1 MHAPRAERPAY
12 ANYVLAILFVAYVIN
27 FVDRQIVS
35 ILAEPIKQAL
45 GISDSWI
52 GFLGGPAF
60 AIFYATLGIPIA
72 RLADLWVR
80 RSVIAIGLALWSGM
94 TALSGLSQSF
104 TQLALARIG
113 VGVGEAALSPP
124 AHSLIAD
131 YFPVSKRATALG
143 VYATGIHIGVLVGLV
158 LGGWLEELWEWRSA
172 FMVVG
177 LPSLALALIVRATV
191 REPVRGAQEPQVA
204 RSEPKA
210 SEDQKAAPI
219 SGAAPPV
226 SEVVRYLAARRSF
239 WHLSLGIGL
248 TAFAGYAFAFWA
260 PQFLRRVHEMTSG
273 ELGTKIGLGLGTGGS
288 IGSVLAG
295 VIADRL
301 GQRDV
306 RWWMWVPAIACAGP
320 LPFTV
325 AFLLMNDPD
334 LALLLAFPGVV
345 IAAMYQGP
353 VFSTVQT
360 LAPVRMR
367 AVASGILM
375 FVTNIIGL
383 ALGPQSIGWLNDY
396 VFAAHGKEAV
406 RYSLL
411 LVLLV
416 MGVWSSLH
424 FVLAARALPADLARG
439 DR

>member
-1 MHAPRAERPAY
+1 VSY
-12 ANYVLAILFVAYVIN
+12 ANYVLAVLFLAYVIN

-94 TALSGLSQSF
+94 TALSGLSQTF
-104 TQLALARIG
+104 THLALARIG

-124 AHSLIAD
+124 AHSLLAD
-131 YFPVSKRATALG
+131 YFPVSRRSTALG
-143 VYATGIHIGVLVGLV
+143 VYAMGIHIGVLVGLV
-158 LGGWLEELWEWRSA
+158 MGGWLEEFWGWRAA

-177 LPSLALALIVRATV
+177 IPGLILALVVRFTV
-191 REPVRGAQEPQVA
+191 REPVRGAQEATPV
-204 RSEPKA
+204 
-210 SEDQKAAPI
+210 
-219 SGAAPPV
+219 SGPPPPV
-226 SEVVRYLAARRSF
+226 AEVVRFLAARRSF
-239 WHLSLGIGL
+239 VHLSLGIGL

-260 PQFLRRVHEMTSG
+260 PQFLRRVHEMSSG
-273 ELGTKIGLGLGTGGS
+273 ELGTKIGIGLGTGGA

-295 VIADRL
+295 MLADRL
-301 GQRDV
+301 GRRDV
-306 RWWMWVPAIACAGP
+306 RWWLWIPAIACAGP
-320 LPFTV
+320 LPFTLT
-325 AFLLMNDPD
+325 FLLVPDPD
-334 LALLLAFPGVV
+334 LALLISFPGVV

-360 LAPVRMR
+360 LAPVQMR
-367 AVASGILM
+367 AVASGVLM

-396 VFAAHGKEAV
+396 VFASHGDEAV

-411 LVLLV
+411 VVLLV
-416 MGVWSSLH
+416 MGVWSALH
-424 FVLAARALPADLARG
+424 FMLAARALPADLAR
-439 DR
+439 REA

>member
-1 MHAPRAERPAY
+1 VHAPREERPGY
-12 ANYVLAILFVAYVIN
+12 ANYVLAVLFGAYVIN

-72 RLADLWVR
+72 RLADLWIR
-80 RSVIAIGLALWSGM
+80 RTVIAIGLALWSGM

-124 AHSLIAD
+124 AHSLLAD
-131 YFPVSKRATALG
+131 YFPVEKRATALG
-143 VYATGIHIGVLVGLV
+143 VYAMGIHIGVLVGLV
-158 LGGWLEELWEWRSA
+158 VGGWLEELWGWRAA
-172 FMVVG
+172 FLVVG
-177 LPSLALALIVRATV
+177 LPGLALAVVVRLTV
-191 REPVRGAQEPQVA
+191 REPVRGAQEA
-204 RSEPKA
+204 T
-210 SEDQKAAPI
+210 PI
-219 SGAAPPV
+219 TGAPPTV
-226 SEVVRYLAARRSF
+226 AEVVRFLAARRSF
-239 WHLSLGIGL
+239 VHLSLGIGF

-260 PQFLRRVHEMTSG
+260 PTFLRRVHEMSG
-273 ELGTKIGLGLGTGGS
+273 AELGTKIGIGLGVGGA
-288 IGSVLAG
+288 IGSVIAG
-295 VIADRL
+295 VLADRL
-301 GQRDV
+301 GKRDV

-320 LPFTV
+320 LPFTLT
-325 AFLLMNDPD
+325 FLLLSDPD

-367 AVASGILM
+367 AVAAGVLM

-396 VFAAHGKEAV
+396 VFAHHGDEAV

-411 LVLLV
+411 VVLLV
-416 MGVWSSLH
+416 MGIWSSVH
-424 FVLAARALPADLARG
+424 FLVAARALPGDLARQG
-439 DR
+439 T

>member
-1 MHAPRAERPAY
+1 MQAPGAERPAY
-12 ANYVLAILFVAYVIN
+12 ANYVLAILFLAYVIN

-35 ILAEPIKQAL
+35 ILAEPIKKAL
-45 GISDSWI
+45 GLSDSMI

-60 AIFYATLGIPIA
+60 AIFYATLGVPIA

-80 RSVIAIGLALWSGM
+80 RSIIAIGLTLWSGM
-94 TALSGLSQSF
+94 TALSGFSQSF

-124 AHSLIAD
+124 AHSLLAD
-131 YFPVSKRATALG
+131 YFPVSRRSTALG
-143 VYATGIHIGVLVGLV
+143 VYAMGIHIGVLIGLV
-158 LGGWLEELWEWRSA
+158 LGGWLEEFWGWRAA

-177 LPSLALALIVRATV
+177 IPGLILALVVRFTV
-191 REPVRGAQEPQVA
+191 REPVRGAQEAVPVT
-204 RSEPKA
+204 
-210 SEDQKAAPI
+210 
-219 SGAAPPV
+219 GAPPPIG
-226 SEVVRYLAARRSF
+226 EVVRFLAARRSF
-239 WHLSLGIGL
+239 VHLSLGIGL

-273 ELGTKIGLGLGTGGS
+273 ELGTKVGLAIGTGGA

-295 VIADRL
+295 VLADRF

-306 RWWMWVPAIACAGP
+306 RWWLWIPAIAAAGP
-320 LPFTV
+320 LPFTL
-325 AFLLMNDPD
+325 AFLWVGDPN
-334 LALLLAFPGVV
+334 LALVISFPGVV

-367 AVASGILM
+367 AVAAGVLM

-396 VFAAHGKEAV
+396 VFSGYGKEAV

-416 MGVWSSLH
+416 MGIWASVH
-424 FVLAARALPADLARG
+424 FLLAARALPGDLAR
-439 DR
+439 REA

>member
-1 MHAPRAERPAY
+1 MSY
-12 ANYVLAILFVAYVIN
+12 ANYVLAVLFLAYVIN

-45 GISDSWI
+45 GVSDSWI

-72 RLADLWVR
+72 RLAVLWVR
-80 RSVIAIGLALWSGM
+80 RSVIAIGLAQWSGM

-104 TQLALARIG
+104 THLALARIG

-124 AHSLIAD
+124 AHSLLAD
-131 YFPVSKRATALG
+131 YFPVSRRSTALG
-143 VYATGIHIGVLVGLV
+143 VYAMGIHIGVLIGLV
-158 LGGWLEELWEWRSA
+158 AGGWLEELWGWRAA

-177 LPSLALALIVRATV
+177 LPGLALALIVRFTV
-191 REPVRGAQEPQVA
+191 REPVRGAQE
-204 RSEPKA
+204 
-210 SEDQKAAPI
+210 AAPI
-219 SGAAPPV
+219 SGPPPPIA
-226 SEVVRYLAARRSF
+226 EVVRFLAARRSF
-239 WHLSLGIGL
+239 VHLSLGIGL

-260 PQFLRRVHEMTSG
+260 PQFLRRVHEMSSG
-273 ELGTKIGLGLGTGGS
+273 ELGTKIGIGLGTGGA

-295 VIADRL
+295 MLADRL
-301 GQRDV
+301 GRRDV
-306 RWWMWVPAIACAGP
+306 RWWLWIPAIACAGP
-320 LPFTV
+320 LPFTL
-325 AFLLMNDPD
+325 AFLLVRDPD
-334 LALLLAFPGVV
+334 LALLISFPGVV

-360 LAPVRMR
+360 LAPVQMR
-367 AVASGILM
+367 AVASGVLM

-396 VFAAHGKEAV
+396 VFASHGDEAV

-411 LVLLV
+411 VVLLV
-416 MGVWSSLH
+416 MGVWSALH
-424 FVLAARALPADLARG
+424 FMLAARALPADLARE
-439 DR
+439 D

>member
-1 MHAPRAERPAY
+1 VQAPGAERPAY
-12 ANYVLAILFVAYVIN
+12 ANYVLAILFLAYVIN

-35 ILAEPIKQAL
+35 ILAEPIKKAL
-45 GISDSWI
+45 GLSDSMI

-60 AIFYATLGIPIA
+60 AIFYATLGVPIA

-80 RSVIAIGLALWSGM
+80 RSIIAIGLTLWSGM
-94 TALSGLSQSF
+94 TALSGFSQSF

-124 AHSLIAD
+124 AHSLLAD
-131 YFPVSKRATALG
+131 YFPVSRRSTALG
-143 VYATGIHIGVLVGLV
+143 VYAMGIHIGVLIGLV
-158 LGGWLEELWEWRSA
+158 LGGWLEEFWGWRAA

-177 LPSLALALIVRATV
+177 IPGLILALVVRFTV
-191 REPVRGAQEPQVA
+191 REPVRGAQE
-204 RSEPKA
+204 
-210 SEDQKAAPI
+210 AAPVT
-219 SGAAPPV
+219 GAPPPIG
-226 SEVVRYLAARRSF
+226 EVVRFLAARRSF
-239 WHLSLGIGL
+239 VHLSLGIGL

-273 ELGTKIGLGLGTGGS
+273 ELGTKVGLAIGTGGA

-295 VIADRL
+295 VLADRF

-306 RWWMWVPAIACAGP
+306 RWWLWIPAIAAAGP
-320 LPFTV
+320 LPFTL
-325 AFLLMNDPD
+325 AFLWVGDPN
-334 LALLLAFPGVV
+334 LALVISFPGVV

-367 AVASGILM
+367 AVAAGVLM

-396 VFAAHGKEAV
+396 VFSGYGKEAV

-416 MGVWSSLH
+416 MGIWAAVH
-424 FVLAARALPADLARG
+424 FLLAARALPGDLARG
-439 DR
+439 ER

>member
-1 MHAPRAERPAY
+1 VTY
-12 ANYVLAILFVAYVIN
+12 ANYVLAVLFVAYVIN

-45 GISDSWI
+45 GVSDSWM

-80 RSVIAIGLALWSGM
+80 RSVIAIGLMLWSGM

-104 TQLALARIG
+104 THLALARIG

-124 AHSLIAD
+124 AHSLLAD
-131 YFPVSKRATALG
+131 YFPVSRRSTALG
-143 VYATGIHIGVLVGLV
+143 VYAMGIHIGVLIGLV
-158 LGGWLEELWEWRSA
+158 LGGWLEEFWGWRAA

-177 LPSLALALIVRATV
+177 IPGLVLAIVVRLTV
-191 REPVRGAQEPQVA
+191 REPVRGAQET
-204 RSEPKA
+204 
-210 SEDQKAAPI
+210 APVE
-219 SGAAPPV
+219 GKPPPV
-226 SEVVRYLAARRSF
+226 AEVVRFLAARRSF
-239 WHLSLGIGL
+239 VHLSLGIGF

-260 PQFLRRVHEMTSG
+260 PQFLRRVHEMSSG
-273 ELGTKIGLGLGTGGS
+273 ELGTKVGLGLGTGGA

-295 VIADRL
+295 VLADRF
-301 GQRDV
+301 GRRDV
-306 RWWMWVPAIACAGP
+306 RWWLWIPAIACIGP
-320 LPFTV
+320 LPFTL
-325 AFLLMNDPD
+325 AFLLIGNPN
-334 LALLLAFPGVV
+334 LALLISFPGVV

-367 AVASGILM
+367 AVASGVLM

-383 ALGPQSIGWLNDY
+383 ALGPQSVGWLNDY
-396 VFAAHGKEAV
+396 VFASHGPQAV

-411 LVLLV
+411 LVLSV
-416 MGVWSSLH
+416 MGVLSTVH
-424 FVLAARALPADLARG
+424 FLLAARALPGDLKRG
-439 DR
+439 DRA

>member
-12 ANYVLAILFVAYVIN
+12 ANYVLAVLFVAYVIN

-72 RLADLWVR
+72 RLADVWIR

-124 AHSLIAD
+124 AHSLLAD
-131 YFPVSKRATALG
+131 YFPIQKRATALG
-143 VYATGIHIGVLVGLV
+143 VYSMGIHIGVLVGLV
-158 LGGWLEELWEWRSA
+158 VGGWIEELWGWRAA

-177 LPSLALALIVRATV
+177 LPGLALALIVRLTV
-191 REPVRGAQEPQVA
+191 REPVRGAQEAVPTLGGAPKVA
-204 RSEPKA
+204 
-210 SEDQKAAPI
+210 
-219 SGAAPPV
+219 
-226 SEVVRYLAARRSF
+226 EVVRFLAARRSF
-239 WHLSLGIGL
+239 IHLSLGIGF

-260 PQFLRRVHEMTSG
+260 PQFLRRVHDMSSG
-273 ELGTKIGLGLGTGGS
+273 ELGTKIGIGLGVGGA

-301 GQRDV
+301 GRRDV

-320 LPFTV
+320 LPFTLS
-325 AFLLMNDPD
+325 FLFLSNPNA
-334 LALLLAFPGVV
+334 ALLISFPGVV

-367 AVASGILM
+367 AVAAGILM

-396 VFAAHGKEAV
+396 VFAARGDEAV

-411 LVLLV
+411 CVLLV
-416 MGVWSSLH
+416 MGVWAAAH
-424 FVLAARALPADLARG
+424 FLLAARALPGDLAR
-439 DR
+439 RES

>member
-1 MHAPRAERPAY
+1 MSY
-12 ANYVLAILFVAYVIN
+12 ANYVLAVLFLAYVIN

-45 GISDSWI
+45 GVSDSWI

-80 RSVIAIGLALWSGM
+80 RSVIAIGLTLWSGM

-104 TQLALARIG
+104 THLALARIG

-124 AHSLIAD
+124 AHSLLAD
-131 YFPVSKRATALG
+131 YFPVSRRSTALG
-143 VYATGIHIGVLVGLV
+143 IYAMGIHIGVLVGLV
-158 LGGWLEELWEWRSA
+158 LGGWLEEFWGWRAA

-177 LPSLALALIVRATV
+177 IPGLILALVVRFTV
-191 REPVRGAQEPQVA
+191 REPIRGAQETAPVA
-204 RSEPKA
+204 
-210 SEDQKAAPI
+210 
-219 SGAAPPV
+219 GAPPPV
-226 SEVVRYLAARRSF
+226 AVVVRFLAARRSF
-239 WHLSLGIGL
+239 IHLSLGIGL

-260 PQFLRRVHEMTSG
+260 PQFLRRVHEMSSG
-273 ELGTKIGLGLGTGGS
+273 ELGTKVGIGLGTGGA

-295 VIADRL
+295 VLADRL
-301 GQRDV
+301 GRRDV
-306 RWWMWVPAIACAGP
+306 RWWLWIPAIACIGP
-320 LPFTV
+320 LPFTL
-325 AFLLMNDPD
+325 AFLLIGDPN
-334 LALLLAFPGVV
+334 LALVISFPGVV
-345 IAAMYQGP
+345 VAAMYQGP

-367 AVASGILM
+367 AVASGVLM

-383 ALGPQSIGWLNDY
+383 ALGPQSVGWLNDY
-396 VFAAHGKEAV
+396 VFAAHGEQAV

-411 LVLLV
+411 LVLSV
-416 MGVWSSLH
+416 MGVWSTGH
-424 FVLAARALPADLARG
+424 FLLAARALPGDLKRG

>member
-1 MHAPRAERPAY
+1 VHAPERPAY
-12 ANYVLAILFVAYVIN
+12 ANYVLALLFVAYVIN

-45 GISDSWI
+45 GVSDSWI

-72 RLADLWVR
+72 RLADVWVR

-94 TALSGLSQSF
+94 TAVSGLSQTF
-104 TQLALARIG
+104 TQLAMARIG
-113 VGVGEAALSPP
+113 VGIGEAALSPP
-124 AHSLIAD
+124 AHSLLAD

-143 VYATGIHIGVLVGLV
+143 VYSMGIHIGILVGLV
-158 LGGWLEELWEWRSA
+158 VGGWLEELWGWRSA

-177 LPSLALALIVRATV
+177 LPGLALAVIVRFTV
-191 REPVRGAQEPQVA
+191 REPVRGAQELVPVVGGAPKVA
-204 RSEPKA
+204 
-210 SEDQKAAPI
+210 
-219 SGAAPPV
+219 
-226 SEVVRYLAARRSF
+226 EVVRFLAARRSF
-239 WHLSLGIGL
+239 IHLSLGIGF

-260 PQFLRRVHEMTSG
+260 PQFLRRVHDMSSG
-273 ELGTKIGLGLGTGGS
+273 ELGTKIGIGLGVGGA

-301 GQRDV
+301 GRRDV

-320 LPFTV
+320 LPFTLS
-325 AFLLMNDPD
+325 F
-334 LALLLAFPGVV
+334 LLLANPNAALLISFPGVV

-367 AVASGILM
+367 AVAAGILM

-396 VFAAHGKEAV
+396 VFAAHGDEAV

-411 LVLLV
+411 VVLLV
-416 MGVWSSLH
+416 MGVWAAVH
-424 FVLAARALPADLARG
+424 FLLAARALPGDLARQG
-439 DR
+439 T

>member
-1 MHAPRAERPAY
+1 VHAPRAEQPAY

-35 ILAEPIKQAL
+35 ILAEPIKLEL

-60 AIFYATLGIPIA
+60 AIFYATMGIPIA

-80 RSVIAIGLALWSGM
+80 RTVIAIGLALWSGM

-104 TQLALARIG
+104 THLALARIG

-124 AHSLIAD
+124 AHSLLAD
-131 YFPVSKRATALG
+131 YFPVSRRSTALG
-143 VYATGIHIGVLVGLV
+143 IYAMGIHIGVLVGLV
-158 LGGWLEELWEWRSA
+158 LGGWLEELWGWRAA

-177 LPSLALALIVRATV
+177 IPGLILALVVRFTV
-191 REPVRGAQEPQVA
+191 REPVRGAQEA
-204 RSEPKA
+204 T
-210 SEDQKAAPI
+210 PI
-219 SGAAPPV
+219 EGAPPPV
-226 SEVVRYLAARRSF
+226 AEVVRFLAARRSF
-239 WHLSLGIGL
+239 IHLSLGIGF

-260 PQFLRRVHEMTSG
+260 PQFLRRVHEMSSG
-273 ELGTKIGLGLGTGGS
+273 ELGTKIGIGLGVGGA

-295 VIADRL
+295 MLADRL
-301 GQRDV
+301 GRRDV
-306 RWWMWVPAIACAGP
+306 RWWLWIPAIACAGP
-320 LPFTV
+320 LPFTL
-325 AFLLMNDPD
+325 AFLLVGDPN
-334 LALLLAFPGVV
+334 LALLISFPGVV

-360 LAPVRMR
+360 LSPVRMR
-367 AVASGILM
+367 SVAAGVLF

-396 VFAAHGKEAV
+396 VFFERGDAAV

-416 MGVWSSLH
+416 MGIRSAVH
-424 FVLAARALPADLARG
+424 FVLAARALPGDLARR

>member
-12 ANYVLAILFVAYVIN
+12 ANYVLAVLFVAYVIN

-35 ILAEPIKQAL
+35 ILAEPIKHAL

-72 RLADLWVR
+72 RLADVWIR

-124 AHSLIAD
+124 AHSLLAD
-131 YFPVSKRATALG
+131 YFPVQKRATALG
-143 VYATGIHIGVLVGLV
+143 VYAMGIHIGVLVGLV
-158 LGGWLEELWEWRSA
+158 VGGWLEELWGWRAA

-177 LPSLALALIVRATV
+177 LPGLALALIVRLTV
-191 REPVRGAQEPQVA
+191 REPVRGAQE
-204 RSEPKA
+204 
-210 SEDQKAAPI
+210 AAPI
-219 SGAAPPV
+219 EGAAPTV
-226 SEVVRYLAARRSF
+226 GEVVRFLGARRSF
-239 WHLSLGIGL
+239 IHLSLGIGF

-260 PQFLRRVHEMTSG
+260 PQFLRRVHDMSSG
-273 ELGTKIGLGLGTGGS
+273 ELGTKIGIGLGVGGA

-301 GQRDV
+301 GRRDV

-320 LPFTV
+320 LPFTLSFLWV
-325 AFLLMNDPD
+325 ANPNV
-334 LALLLAFPGVV
+334 ALLISFPGVV

-367 AVASGILM
+367 AVAAGILM

-396 VFAAHGKEAV
+396 VFATHGDEAV

-411 LVLLV
+411 CVLLV
-416 MGVWSSLH
+416 MGVWAAGH
-424 FVLAARALPADLARG
+424 FLLAARALPGDLARQAT
-439 DR
+439 

>member
-1 MHAPRAERPAY
+1 VSY
-12 ANYVLAILFVAYVIN
+12 ANYVLAVLFLAYVIN

-45 GISDSWI
+45 GVSDSWI

-94 TALSGLSQSF
+94 TAISGLSQSF
-104 TQLALARIG
+104 THLALARIG

-124 AHSLIAD
+124 AHSLLAD
-131 YFPVSKRATALG
+131 YFPVSQRSTALG
-143 VYATGIHIGVLVGLV
+143 IYAMGIHIGVLVGLV
-158 LGGWLEELWEWRSA
+158 LGGWLEEFWGWRAA

-177 LPSLALALIVRATV
+177 VPGLILALVVRFTV
-191 REPVRGAQEPQVA
+191 REPVRGAQEATPT
-204 RSEPKA
+204 
-210 SEDQKAAPI
+210 
-219 SGAAPPV
+219 SGAPPPV
-226 SEVVRYLAARRSF
+226 SEVVRFLAARRSF
-239 WHLSLGIGL
+239 VHLSLGIGL

-260 PQFLRRVHEMTSG
+260 PQFLRRVHEMSSG
-273 ELGTKIGLGLGTGGS
+273 ELGTKIGIGLGTGGA

-295 VIADRL
+295 VLADRL
-301 GQRDV
+301 GRRDV
-306 RWWMWVPAIACAGP
+306 RWWMWIPAIACAGP
-320 LPFTV
+320 LPFTLT
-325 AFLLMNDPD
+325 FLLVGDPD
-334 LALLLAFPGVV
+334 LALLISFPGVV

-367 AVASGILM
+367 AVAAGVLM

-396 VFAAHGKEAV
+396 VFASHGDGAV

-416 MGVWSSLH
+416 MGVWSALH
-424 FVLAARALPADLARG
+424 FMLAARALPGDLARG
-439 DR
+439 DH

>member
-1 MHAPRAERPAY
+1 VQAPGAERPAY
-12 ANYVLAILFVAYVIN
+12 ANYVLAILFLAYVIN

-35 ILAEPIKQAL
+35 ILAEPIKKAL
-45 GISDSWI
+45 GLSDSMI

-80 RSVIAIGLALWSGM
+80 RSVIAIGLTLWSGM
-94 TALSGLSQSF
+94 TALSGFSQSF

-124 AHSLIAD
+124 AHSLLAD
-131 YFPVSKRATALG
+131 YFPVSRRSTALG
-143 VYATGIHIGVLVGLV
+143 VYAMGIHIGVLVGLV
-158 LGGWLEELWEWRSA
+158 MGGWLEEFWGWRAA

-177 LPSLALALIVRATV
+177 IPGLILALVVRFTV
-191 REPVRGAQEPQVA
+191 REPVRGAQEATPVTG
-204 RSEPKA
+204 
-210 SEDQKAAPI
+210 AP
-219 SGAAPPV
+219 PPV
-226 SEVVRYLAARRSF
+226 SEVVRFLAARRSF
-239 WHLSLGIGL
+239 IHLSLGIGF

-260 PQFLRRVHEMTSG
+260 PQFLRRVHEMSSG
-273 ELGTKIGLGLGTGGS
+273 ELGTKIGIGLGTGGA

-295 VIADRL
+295 VLADRL
-301 GQRDV
+301 GRRDV
-306 RWWMWVPAIACAGP
+306 RWWLWIPAIACAGP
-320 LPFTV
+320 LPFTLT
-325 AFLLMNDPD
+325 FLLMRDPD

-367 AVASGILM
+367 AVAAGVLM

-396 VFAAHGKEAV
+396 VFASRGPEAV

-411 LVLLV
+411 VVLLV
-416 MGVWSSLH
+416 MGVWSSVH
-424 FVLAARALPADLARG
+424 FLLAARALPADLARG

>member
-1 MHAPRAERPAY
+1 MARRQSGARFLVGCAQVSY
-12 ANYVLAILFVAYVIN
+12 ANYVLAVLFLAYVIN

-45 GISDSWI
+45 GVSDSWI

-72 RLADLWVR
+72 RVADLWVR

-104 TQLALARIG
+104 THLALARIG

-124 AHSLIAD
+124 AHSLLAD
-131 YFPVSKRATALG
+131 YFPVSRRSTALG
-143 VYATGIHIGVLVGLV
+143 IYAMGIHIGVLVGLV
-158 LGGWLEELWEWRSA
+158 LGGWLEEFWGWRAA

-177 LPSLALALIVRATV
+177 IPGLILALVVRFTV
-191 REPVRGAQEPQVA
+191 REPVRGAQET
-204 RSEPKA
+204 
-210 SEDQKAAPI
+210 API
-219 SGAAPPV
+219 VGAPPPV
-226 SEVVRYLAARRSF
+226 SEVVRFLAARRSF
-239 WHLSLGIGL
+239 IHLSLGIGF

-260 PQFLRRVHEMTSG
+260 PQFLRRVHEMSSG
-273 ELGTKIGLGLGTGGS
+273 ELGTKIGLGLGTGGA

-295 VIADRL
+295 VLADRL
-301 GQRDV
+301 GRRDV
-306 RWWMWVPAIACAGP
+306 RWWLWIPAIACAGP
-320 LPFTV
+320 LPFTL
-325 AFLLMNDPD
+325 AFLLVGDPN
-334 LALLLAFPGVV
+334 LALVISFPGVV

-367 AVASGILM
+367 AVASGVLM

-396 VFAAHGKEAV
+396 VFAAHGDQAV

-411 LVLLV
+411 LVLSV
-416 MGVWSSLH
+416 MGIWSSVH
-424 FVLAARALPADLARG
+424 FLLAARALPGDLKRG
-439 DR
+439 DQ